1 MRFTGW
7 VSIEAREAWGE
18 GEGAVERL
26 RFRDEGDFWIVLGGG
41 SIEDAGIIDDVD
53 GTDPDS
59 SSTPS
64 IECSDWERP

>member
-7 VSIEAREAWGE
+7 VSNEAREAWGE

-41 SIEDAGIIDDVD
+41 SIEGAGIIDDVD

-64 IECSDWERP
+64 IEGCDWERP